1 VPLAIRLSPNKY
13 HPHNAVALVQCDLKL
28 EIDDLLKEPE
38 ISVKE
43 YFTTLKWDR
52 SAELTRGELT
62 YMGRLAV
69 WQVFTFIGG
78 GPVLSTGAG
87 CPSSYKMGHRSGLSF
102 GGSGSFV

>member
-1 VPLAIRLSPNKY
+1 
-13 HPHNAVALVQCDLKL
+13 VQCDLKL

-43 YFTTLKWDR
+43 YFTTLTWDK

-69 WQVFTFIGG
+69 WQVFAFIRG
-78 GPVLSTGAG
+78 VRFLSDRGWHGSMPFARSVSRNKPTIAGA
-87 CPSSYKMGHRSGLSF
+87 SNMAAWEQIN
-102 GGSGSFV
+102 

>member
-78 GPVLSTGAG
+78 VRFFRRGPVVRRHIKWDIGA
-87 CPSSYKMGHRSGLSF
+87 
-102 GGSGSFV
+102 V